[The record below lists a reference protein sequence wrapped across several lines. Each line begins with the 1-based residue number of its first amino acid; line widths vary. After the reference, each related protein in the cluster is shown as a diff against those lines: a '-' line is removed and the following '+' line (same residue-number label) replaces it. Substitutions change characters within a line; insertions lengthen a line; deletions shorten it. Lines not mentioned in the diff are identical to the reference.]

1 MKIVEVNLSQYSIA
15 YLKLNGKNR
24 IVDSIVR
31 IIYMLREGRK
41 GNRFGIRIRMPALVG
56 HFDILILGCR
66 CQWEKDKPCSHIL
79 LTNFTQRK
87 P

>member
-24 IVDSIVR
+24 IVDSVVKIM
-31 IIYMLREGRK
+31 YMLREGRK
-41 GNRFGIRIRMPALVG
+41 GKRFGIRIRMPALAG
-56 HFDILILGCR
+56 HLDILIFGCK
-66 CQWEKDKPCSHIL
+66 CQWKKNKACPHISM
-79 LTNFTQRK
+79 TNFTQRR